1 MSESTPVRRNLA
13 LWDRVKE
20 TDPKYSKKA
29 SNGRFSFTTIDPQFQ
44 LQEATN
50 QWGPYGD
57 HWGMRNLDWNVIPS
71 DIAPIMML
79 SCEFFYP
86 AEVQSVSG
94 QVTFVSFE
102 IAVDMKIKPGDDMCK
117 KLMTSARS
125 KALSYLGFSADVFL
139 GKFDDAAY
147 VADLEKQYGDQEAV
161 KDEILGKIKL
171 AKTIPLLTMMHARVV
186 MMVGQETIS
195 GDTGEMLIGAIE
207 ARREELAE

>member
-1 MSESTPVRRNLA
+1 MSESTPVRSNLA
-13 LWDRVKE
+13 LWDRVKK

-29 SNGRFSFTTIDPQFQ
+29 DNGRFSFTTIDPQFQ

-50 QWGPYGD
+50 QWGPYGER
-57 HWGMRNLDWNVIPS
+57 WGMRNLDWHVVPC
-71 DIAPIMML
+71 DVAPIMML

-86 AEVQSVSG
+86 CEHEQG
-94 QVTFVSFE
+94 KFVAFE

-171 AKTIPLLTMMHARVV
+171 AKTIPLLVKMHERVV

-195 GDTGEMLIGAIE
+195 DDTGEMLIGAIE
-207 ARREELAE
+207 ARREEIGGAS